1 MTDGH
6 RTLNS
11 FPYNLK
17 VKIDVNESS
26 APVFCLIF
34 HEGDLERELNKLTK
48 KSKSGSGVVTMPYG
62 RASAIFAL
70 SESSDPFLVFKG

>member
-1 MTDGH
+1 M
-6 RTLNS
+6 NS

-26 APVFCLIF
+26 APVFSLIF
-34 HEGDLERELNKLTK
+34 HEEDLERELNKPDK

-62 RASAIFAL
+62 RATAIFG
-70 SESSDPFLVFKG
+70 LVSP

>member
-26 APVFCLIF
+26 APVFSLIF
-34 HEGDLERELNKLTK
+34 HEETLKESLINHDK

-62 RASAIFAL
+62 RATAIFG
-70 SESSDPFLVFKG
+70 LVSP